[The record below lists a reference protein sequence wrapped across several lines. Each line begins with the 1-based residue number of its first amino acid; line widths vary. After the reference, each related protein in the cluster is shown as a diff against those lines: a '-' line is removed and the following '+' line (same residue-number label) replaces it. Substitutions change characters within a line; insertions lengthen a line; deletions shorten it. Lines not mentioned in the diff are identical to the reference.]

1 MRHVAQTQLLL
12 SLGNKL
18 LLCPSV
24 HRLMSNYGLMEKANY
39 GLIPLLQQQ
48 FILLPQF
55 CDL

>member
-1 MRHVAQTQLLL
+1 MRHMAQTQLLL

-24 HRLMSNYGLMEKANY
+24 HGLMSNYGVMEKANY
-39 GLIPLLQQQ
+39 GLNSLLQQQ
-48 FILLPQF
+48 FLMLPQF

>member
-1 MRHVAQTQLLL
+1 MRHVAQTQLSL

-24 HRLMSNYGLMEKANY
+24 RKLMSNYGVMEKANY
-39 GLIPLLQQQ
+39 GLISLLQQQ